1 MLSAFHGLC
10 MALADSVPGVS
21 GGTIAFILGFYD
33 DLLRALHGLF
43 GRDRSVR
50 QQSLRT
56 LLRFG
61 AGWAAGMIACI
72 LVLAELFE
80 LHIYFMCSLFL
91 GLSAAA
97 FPLVLRAERSAL
109 RNAARCAPL
118 ALLGAA
124 LTVGLTLLRADTAV
138 SLRVE
143 FSQIRVWPLLYLFI
157 SGAAGRQ
164 CDDPAGISGSAL
176 LLIAGVYLPA
186 MHALRQLLRLDFSG
200 LPGILTLC
208 LGAVAGCC
216 AVYSAPSALLLRRF
230 LPLQMVWLIL
240 GMMVGS
246 AVRYCDGAC
255 RTAARPLP
263 PVSFQ
268 TFSLPG
274 FLLGAAALLALEL
287 LRTRRPDLGA

>member
-1 MLSAFHGLC
+1 

-33 DLLRALHGLF
+33 ALLRALHGLF
-43 GRDRSVR
+43 SREKAVR
-50 QQSLRT
+50 RQSLRA

-80 LHIYFMCSLFL
+80 LHISFMCSLFL

-109 RNAARCAPL
+109 RDTARFAPL

-124 LTVGLTLLRADTAV
+124 LVVGLTLLRAGTAV
-138 SLRVE
+138 SLRIE
-143 FSQIRVWPLLYLFI
+143 FSQIRIGPLLYLFV
-157 SGAAGRQ
+157 SGAAAVSAMIL
-164 CDDPAGISGSAL
+164 PGISGSAL

-200 LPGILTLC
+200 LPGILALG
-208 LGAVAGCC
+208 LGAAAG
-216 AVYSAPSALLLRRF
+216 AALSVRVIRAALRRF
-230 LPLQMVWLIL
+230 RGQTVWLIL
-240 GMMVGS
+240 GLMAGS
-246 AVRYCDGAC
+246 LYAIVMGPAGLQP
-255 RTAARPLP
+255 PLP
-263 PVSFQ
+263 PVSPQ

-274 FLLGAAALLALEL
+274 FLLGAAVLLLLEL
-287 LRTRRPDLGA
+287 LRARSPGAG

>member
-33 DLLRALHGLF
+33 DLLRTLHGLF

-50 QQSLRT
+50 QQSLRA

-157 SGAAGRQ
+157 SGAAAVSAKASPANTKSSFFIPFPVDRLVGKGFGPHAGGRP
-164 CDDPAGISGSAL
+164 DFTLRKIAIIRETAAL
-176 LLIAGVYLPA
+176 MTKKGGELFSVRLLFVIFPRLFYPFEKSLLAVGVLEHGHEIAGVGPV
-186 MHALRQLLRLDFSG
+186 RQIGR
-200 LPGILTLC
+200 
-208 LGAVAGCC
+208 AHV
-216 AVYSAPSALLLRRF
+216 
-230 LPLQMVWLIL
+230 
-240 GMMVGS
+240 
-246 AVRYCDGAC
+246 
-255 RTAARPLP
+255 
-263 PVSFQ
+263 
-268 TFSLPG
+268 
-274 FLLGAAALLALEL
+274 
-287 LRTRRPDLGA
+287 

>member
-33 DLLRALHGLF
+33 ALLRALHGLF
-43 GRDRSVR
+43 SREKTVR
-50 QQSLRT
+50 RQSLRA

-97 FPLVLRAERSAL
+97 FPLVLRAERGAL
-109 RNAARCAPL
+109 RDTARFAPL

-124 LTVGLTLLRADTAV
+124 LVVGLTLLRADAAV
-138 SLRVE
+138 SLRIE
-143 FSQIRVWPLLYLFI
+143 FSQIRIGPLLYLFV
-157 SGAAGRQ
+157 SGAAAVSAMIL
-164 CDDPAGISGSAL
+164 PGISGSAL

-186 MHALRQLLRLDFSG
+186 MHALRQLLRLDLSG
-200 LPGILTLC
+200 LPGILALG
-208 LGAVAGCC
+208 LGAAAG
-216 AVYSAPSALLLRRF
+216 AALSVRVIRAALRRF
-230 LPLQMVWLIL
+230 RGQMVWLIL
-240 GMMVGS
+240 GLMAGS
-246 AVRYCDGAC
+246 LYAIVMGPAGLQP
-255 RTAARPLP
+255 PLP
-263 PVSFQ
+263 AVSPQ

-274 FLLGAAALLALEL
+274 FLLGAAALLLLEL
-287 LRTRRPDLGA
+287 LRARSPGVG